1 VARGVP
7 TAGGGGDVGVR
18 PRPTGGAPADSSL
31 HPAREQG
38 RSRSSTCGEPGHC
51 NGWRVKPR
59 LNQLK
64 FKRFNSK

>member
-7 TAGGGGDVGVR
+7 TAGEDVGVR
-18 PRPTGGAPADSSL
+18 PRPTGGAPAGSGL
-31 HPAREQG
+31 HPAWEQG
-38 RSRSSTCGEPGHC
+38 RSRSPTGGEPDHC
-51 NGWRVKPR
+51 NGWRVKPC